1 VVTHFEFYGST
12 DGRNWG
18 VPLASGEFGNIA
30 NSPILQQVMFD
41 KTIARYFR
49 FRALAAASGLNRAG
63 IAEIDVITD

>member
-1 VVTHFEFYGST
+1 
-12 DGRNWG
+12 
-18 VPLASGEFGNIA
+18 
-30 NSPILQQVMFD
+30 MFD